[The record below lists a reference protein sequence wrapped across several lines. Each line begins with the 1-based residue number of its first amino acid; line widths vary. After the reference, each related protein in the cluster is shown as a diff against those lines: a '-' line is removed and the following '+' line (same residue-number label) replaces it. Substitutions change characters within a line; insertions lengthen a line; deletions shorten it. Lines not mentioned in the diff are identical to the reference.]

1 MKPSQILKGCLNWK
15 VILPLGI
22 AVLLAYVFVPQIAN
36 YAWVLLVLVCPL
48 SMIFMMT
55 GMKHGEPEKVFG
67 CAECG
72 LSYKNAEWAKKCAA
86 WCKEHHSCNL
96 EITEHAIK
104 DNN

>member
-1 MKPSQILKGCLNWK
+1 MKPSKILKTCLNWK

-22 AVLLAYVFVPQIAN
+22 VGLLAYVFVPQIAN
-36 YAWVLLVLVCPL
+36 YAWLLLVLACPL

-55 GMKHGEPEKVFG
+55 GMKRGESAKVFV

-72 LSYKNAEWAKKCAA
+72 LFYKDSEWAKKCAT